1 MNKKTVMKKEE
12 LKTAE
17 AFLKALRTSP
27 LKLRRLTRV
36 VTGMPVEKA
45 IMHLSF
51 SKIRVAKPLVEV
63 IKSAIAN
70 AENNHNMDIDNL
82 VIHRIDV
89 GKSFTM
95 KRFRPRAK
103 GRADRILKP
112 FSNLR
117 VVLIE
122 KSEE

>member
-1 MNKKTVMKKEE
+1 MTKEAVKKQEQ

-17 AFLKALRTSP
+17 AFLKALRVSP
-27 LKLRRLTRV
+27 LKLRRLTRA

-45 IMHLSF
+45 IMHLTF
-51 SKIRVAKPLVEV
+51 SKIRCAKPLVEV
-63 IKSAIAN
+63 IKSAISN

-82 VIHRIDV
+82 IIHRVDV
-89 GKSFTM
+89 GKAFTM

-122 KSEE
+122 KNEE